1 MTLDWPAEERVLRRP
16 HGKKGR
22 RARPWQ
28 DFSFTGKYINKPI
41 MCQFISYFHPL
52 QIHIG
57 SFFLFIEY
65 ATYIV
70 FSAPFS
76 EINVYLC
83 RATWR
88 SHTPACLRSTAW
100 RARKRQT
107 RSTQIISQGKTLYV
121 SFSHSL
127 IWFSPS
133 VFLFISLSFSSLS
146 ICSITVVLIRFTL
159 AFWFLFTSH
168 FLFQY
173 QSWNSALNF

>member
-1 MTLDWPAEERVLRRP
+1 
-16 HGKKGR
+16 
-22 RARPWQ
+22 
-28 DFSFTGKYINKPI
+28 
-41 MCQFISYFHPL
+41 MCQFISYFYPL

-107 RSTQIISQGKTLYV
+107 RSTQIISPGKTLYV
-121 SFSHSL
+121 FLTLSYMVLSLCFPLYFPLFLISFYLLYHCSTYSL
-127 IWFSPS
+127 YLSLLIPLYIPFPFP
-133 VFLFISLSFSSLS
+133 VPILKFCIEFLDWKPVAGFPPFPRLSGTKMQRTTKPCC
-146 ICSITVVLIRFTL
+146 IYIYVCM
-159 AFWFLFTSH
+159 
-168 FLFQY
+168 
-173 QSWNSALNF
+173 